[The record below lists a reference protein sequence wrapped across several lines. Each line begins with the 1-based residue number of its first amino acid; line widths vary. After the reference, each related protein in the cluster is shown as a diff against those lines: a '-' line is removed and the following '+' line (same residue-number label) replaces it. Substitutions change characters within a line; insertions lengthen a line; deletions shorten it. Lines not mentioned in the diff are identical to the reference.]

1 MGRTKDYDTYGSSMS
16 GNDILRRRKPNV
28 FVYQEISDT
37 CGVYKVRVGGG
48 VDVQNLPPF
57 RIYYSTTEGDF
68 VMVKY
73 AKPNKKTKLSPHS
86 STSEKAKVKQED
98 MAL

>member
-1 MGRTKDYDTYGSSMS
+1 MGRTKDYDAYGSSMS

-37 CGVYKVRVGGG
+37 CGVYEVRVGGG

-68 VMVKY
+68 VMVKH
-73 AKPNKKTKLSPHS
+73 AKPIEPSKSPLSP
-86 STSEKAKVKQED
+86 TTKGEKAKQEE